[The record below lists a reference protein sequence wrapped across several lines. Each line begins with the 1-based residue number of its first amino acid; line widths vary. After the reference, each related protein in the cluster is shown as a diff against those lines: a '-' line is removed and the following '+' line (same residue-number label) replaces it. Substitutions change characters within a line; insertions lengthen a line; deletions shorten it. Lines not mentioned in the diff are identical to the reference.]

1 MRGTR
6 NISVNALMHSFMCDC
21 VSSNNTNSPIWPNLC
36 VVPASR
42 LVAASPYLT
51 CTWRKIP
58 LFCKMYKAPGRLEIN
73 VSPYPLKSGWYVV
86 SLCHCQDIVHSVQS
100 VIQYPRNTELLFESS
115 TKIGLKRWIC
125 SSMYIILQIKVSC
138 HQMYI
143 WQGQSKHSH
152 Q

>member
-58 LFCKMYKAPGRLEIN
+58 LFCKMYKAPGRIEIN

-86 SLCHCQDIVHSVQS
+86 SLYHCEDIVHLVQS
-100 VIQYPRNTELLFESS
+100 GINIKYFVWDQQHN
-115 TKIGLKRWIC
+115 WIKTADMFLYVYYTPNK
-125 SSMYIILQIKVSC
+125 SFLSDKS
-138 HQMYI
+138 QMYI
-143 WQGQSKHSH
+143 WQGQS
-152 Q
+152 